1 MKDVK
6 HLITLFCCAILVAG
20 CLGPKSLED
29 LGKEYAKIQSYEVKI
44 QAKNAPVV
52 TQIVKMKEGKML
64 KLKMTTNMGWNI
76 MDLENKV
83 TYAKM
88 PGNSCMKM
96 PYDPAKQP
104 MGPSFSPTDFASDG
118 KGKNKGKVVGTEK
131 LGEVECIVVEFEDEG
146 KKGKC
151 WIGNDG
157 LVRKV
162 ESAENNVTFDYAK
175 INAVPDKDFEV
186 PEGVKVRDMTNLMKG
201 LKNLGNMMGR

>member
-1 MKDVK
+1 MKNAK
-6 HLITLFCCAILVAG
+6 LLITLVCCSTLLLFG

-29 LGKEYAKIQSYEVKI
+29 LGKEYAKIKSYEVKI
-44 QAKNAPVV
+44 EAKDAPQVN
-52 TQIVKMKEGKML
+52 QIVKMKEGKIQKM
-64 KLKMTTNMGWNI
+64 KMTTNMGWNI
-76 MDLENKV
+76 LDLEKKV

-96 PYDPAKQP
+96 PYDAEKQP
-104 MGPSFSPTDFASDG
+104 MGPSFSPADF
-118 KGKNKGKVVGTEK
+118 KGDSKGKVVGTEK
-131 LGEVECIVVEFEDEG
+131 IGEVECVVVEFEDEG

-162 ESAENNVTFDYAK
+162 ENGENKVSFTYSK

-186 PEGVKVRDMTNLMKG
+186 PKGVKSRDMTKRMEGMKN
-201 LKNLGNMMGR
+201 LKNFMGR